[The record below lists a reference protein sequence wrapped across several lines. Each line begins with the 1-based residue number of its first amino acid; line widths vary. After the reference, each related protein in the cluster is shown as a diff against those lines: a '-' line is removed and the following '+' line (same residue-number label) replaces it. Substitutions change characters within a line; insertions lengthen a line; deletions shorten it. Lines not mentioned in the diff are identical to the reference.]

1 MCVPAGSAKDQVLAV
16 FKHFNISVNTSD
28 IFSRC
33 QVRKFSPPPRLPS
46 NPSPPHR
53 NQTSLDYTQPR
64 TQGLIYAHRHPPPQ
78 AVSGG
83 WTTPRQ
89 TTPPNY
95 HRQPPDCQRHHPTTT
110 RLPTGHHPT
119 TTDNHPTTN
128 DTTQLPSTTIQHP
141 TANDTTRL
149 PATPPNYHPTTTQ
162 LRCITSRC
170 LFCRNKI
177 LSLSMFRFVTETSTL
192 R

>member
-64 TQGLIYAHRHPPPQ
+64 TQGLIYAHRHPPPPKRG
-78 AVSGG
+78 AEVGLHLAKRHHP
-83 WTTPRQ
+83 TTTDNHPTANDTTRQ
-89 TTPPNY
+89 PPDYQPDTTQLPPTTTRLPTTPPNY
-95 HRQPPDCQRHHPTTT
+95 HRQPSNTRLPTTPPDCQRHHPTTT
-110 RLPTGHHPT
+110 RP
-119 TTDNHPTTN
+119 
-128 DTTQLPSTTIQHP
+128 
-141 TANDTTRL
+141 
-149 PATPPNYHPTTTQ
+149 PPNYVALHLGVFFVEIKSSLCP
-162 LRCITSRC
+162 C
-170 LFCRNKI
+170 LG
-177 LSLSMFRFVTETSTL
+177 L
-192 R
+192 